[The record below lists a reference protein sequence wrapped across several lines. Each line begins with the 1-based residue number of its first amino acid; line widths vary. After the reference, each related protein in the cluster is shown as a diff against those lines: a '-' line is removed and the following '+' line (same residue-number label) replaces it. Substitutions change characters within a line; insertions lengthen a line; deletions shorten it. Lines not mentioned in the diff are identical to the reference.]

1 MLWRIAGTED
11 ENIGK
16 LSNKMP
22 SSWKMIFFSCMFPQS
37 DMFCDITLNERNK
50 HITKYH
56 LGIPVFIF
64 KLFVVEL
71 VG

>member
-1 MLWRIAGTED
+1 
-11 ENIGK
+11 
-16 LSNKMP
+16 MP

-64 KLFVVEL
+64 KLFDVEL